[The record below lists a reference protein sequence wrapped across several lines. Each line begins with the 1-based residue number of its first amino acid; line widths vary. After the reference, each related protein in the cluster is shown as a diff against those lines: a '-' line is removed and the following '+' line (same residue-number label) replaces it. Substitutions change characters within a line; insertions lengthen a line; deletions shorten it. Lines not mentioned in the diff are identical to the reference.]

1 MFFSVRCLIK
11 QNSLYYQVFNA
22 GSVTRG
28 HVAVQ
33 KKCNE
38 SLPVMLG
45 TRGEAAP
52 RAAHGEQ
59 HLRER
64 CC

>member
-1 MFFSVRCLIK
+1 LIK
-11 QNSLYYQVFNA
+11 PNSLKYSLNYQVFNA
-22 GSVTRG
+22 RSVARG

-38 SLPVMLG
+38 SLRVTVG

-52 RAAHGEQ
+52 RAALGTQ
-59 HLRER
+59 QDRKR
-64 CC
+64 YSYN